1 MIKSRIRYRLSLIT
15 VLIFLA
21 VLTFSAAG
29 CRILKKDKQTQALK
43 KQEKADKDAA
53 AEYEKAR
60 KQYHDRQSKQAKKM
74 MKQTKKKAA
83 KFNKPLKR
91 KSLKKKNCD

>member
-1 MIKSRIRYRLSLIT
+1 MPGYKHRFLLLSVIL
-15 VLIFLA
+15 LLA
-21 VLTFSAAG
+21 GFSFTGTG

-43 KQEKADKDAA
+43 KQEEADKKAA

-60 KQYHDRQSKQAKKM
+60 KQYYNRQNKDTKKM
-74 MKQTKKKAA
+74 MKKTKKKAA

-91 KSLKKKNCD
+91 KSIKSPKCD